1 MAVVLCNCMQ
11 PGAAPWPVSLP
22 APCMPC
28 QCRLFAAV
36 PPSPQAFRPCPTSI
50 CCHGGAFYLTT
61 HTTHEGTP
69 THGCLSVWSP
79 QGELLVVHRLA
90 EGVCCHPNAV
100 AVFTPAGPL
109 PAGMRP
115 PE

>member
-1 MAVVLCNCMQ
+1 
-11 PGAAPWPVSLP
+11 
-22 APCMPC
+22 MPC